1 MDFFTSA
8 GSLIFVYSGVLLQQ
22 MVASVSDVT
31 VELPFTLTHPK
42 PPEEMMVSAVPR
54 ASPVNH
60 ALAGGGSKDHDSAP
74 VDPNL
79 IHIDT
84 R

>member
-1 MDFFTSA
+1 
-8 GSLIFVYSGVLLQQ
+8 
-22 MVASVSDVT
+22 VT

-54 ASPVNH
+54 ASPVNG
-60 ALAGGGSKDHDSAP
+60 ALAAGVKDNKP
-74 VDPNL
+74 LMVDPNL

>member
-1 MDFFTSA
+1 M
-8 GSLIFVYSGVLLQQ
+8 
-22 MVASVSDVT
+22 T

-54 ASPVNH
+54 PSPVNH
-60 ALAGGGSKDHDSAP
+60 ALHAEPGANNLVP
-74 VDPNL
+74 VDPDL

-84 R
+84 RCMMMMRHSLHLLLAFSPRIFS

>member
-1 MDFFTSA
+1 MSTRRVKTKAFQTA
-8 GSLIFVYSGVLLQQ
+8 HGLVL
-22 MVASVSDVT
+22 VRDSDLS

-42 PPEEMMVSAVPR
+42 PPEEMMASAVPR
-54 ASPVNH
+54 AVPPNNAAAAVK
-60 ALAGGGSKDHDSAP
+60 KDDSTP

>member
-1 MDFFTSA
+1 MFFKTETKTKTLSEDDDDYDVVSA
-8 GSLIFVYSGVLLQQ
+8 VHD
-22 MVASVSDVT
+22 SDLS

-42 PPEEMMVSAVPR
+42 PPEEMMASAVPR
-54 ASPVNH
+54 AVPANNAAA
-60 ALAGGGSKDHDSAP
+60 ALKKDDSAP

-79 IHIDT
+79 IQIDT